1 MGENNFAMSVQ
12 AASIDETMLA
22 KINKHTRRSFNAEEL
37 FVFEGTISDDSLDSF
52 DTRMDPETTLKN
64 YADDLTRGISLMSG
78 HATDKEPFGR
88 SFDSSVRENG
98 ELTQVIGHFY
108 MLRDSTSNGQSTND
122 IIRNIEGG
130 IIRDMS
136 VGFMAGVEDYVC
148 SADGKTMMMSPYF
161 PGDRM
166 ENGEKVFYWIKN
178 AHLREVSTVYK
189 GSNPNAYIEKAR
201 QIVSD
206 GLMDENRIAVL
217 QQGLGT
223 RFDELDKSFFDAFK
237 NNKRGV
243 EDSKM
248 KIADVK
254 KAVEDGEITLAA
266 LKNLVNQLDKE
277 SGGDDEEKQKQGRM
291 VRAIFGDNV
300 TEDLL
305 KTLKTEAEDGRK
317 YKDDLVEG
325 AIKARVAVQGEDFNA
340 EGYKNMLER
349 ADVEFI
355 KEERSTYEKLKAGK
369 YTSGRQIGSQSED
382 SKDEDEVVTIR

>member
-1 MGENNFAMSVQ
+1 
-12 AASIDETMLA
+12 
-22 KINKHTRRSFNAEEL
+22 
-37 FVFEGTISDDSLDSF
+37 
-52 DTRMDPETTLKN
+52 
-64 YADDLTRGISLMSG
+64 
-78 HATDKEPFGR
+78 
-88 SFDSSVRENG
+88 
-98 ELTQVIGHFY
+98 
-108 MLRDSTSNGQSTND
+108 
-122 IIRNIEGG
+122 
-130 IIRDMS
+130 
-136 VGFMAGVEDYVC
+136 
-148 SADGKTMMMSPYF
+148 
-161 PGDRM
+161 M

-178 AHLREVSTVYK
+178 AHLREVSTVYR

-291 VRAIFGDNV
+291 VRAIFGNNV

-382 SKDEDEVVTIR
+382 GKDEDEVVTIR